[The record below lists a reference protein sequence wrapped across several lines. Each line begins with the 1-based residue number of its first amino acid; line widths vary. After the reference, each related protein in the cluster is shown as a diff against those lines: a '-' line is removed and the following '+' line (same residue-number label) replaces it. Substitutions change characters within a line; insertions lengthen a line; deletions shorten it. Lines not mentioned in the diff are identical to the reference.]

1 MTMTAEAAT
10 ADTMDLEGS
19 LRFHANA
26 LHLAPSGEVVPGTDY
41 ATLWQSGVEGRTTAI
56 AGACDLL
63 EGAVPSLS
71 EELGVEIATE
81 CAALRAATQSR
92 QIGDGFQLY
101 NWEDKPH
108 RLAYDA
114 MRMME
119 SAADDLAARGR
130 A

>member
-1 MTMTAEAAT
+1 MTTAEAAT

-26 LHLAPSGEVVPGTDY
+26 LHLAPSGEVVPGTEY

-63 EGAVPSLS
+63 EGAIPSLS
-71 EELGVEIATE
+71 RDLGAEVSTR
-81 CAALRAATQSR
+81 CAALRGATQGR
-92 QIGDGFQLY
+92 QIGEGFELY

-114 MRMME
+114 KDLME
-119 SAADDLAARGR
+119 RAADELAAACRT
-130 A
+130 